1 MYSSCFHPRH
11 SLLLTVKRHLIY
23 IYGRGPD
30 SCAPEQLAA
39 KLEYCD
45 QLLAVLDT
53 LMPGLTRC
61 NVTVMSGLRCHVMVM
76 SWSWSCHHVTKHSCH
91 QGARPHTVRVDCGLL
106 ADCHSPAGG
115 EIQNESKSY

>member
-1 MYSSCFHPRH
+1 MDLFSAGLEFLLEMYSACFHPRH

-76 SWSWSCHHVTKHSCH
+76 SSCHETFMSPGSEASHCTS
-91 QGARPHTVRVDCGLL
+91 GLWPPCRL
-106 ADCHSPAGG
+106 PLT
-115 EIQNESKSY
+115 IQR

>member
-1 MYSSCFHPRH
+1 MYSACFHPRH
-11 SLLLTVKRHLIY
+11 SLLLAVKRHLIY

-53 LMPGLTRC
+53 VMPGLTRC
-61 NVTVMSGLRCHVMVM
+61 SVTVMSRLRCHVMVM
-76 SWSWSCHHVTKHSCH
+76 SSCHE
-91 QGARPHTVRVDCGLL
+91 AFM
-106 ADCHSPAGG
+106 
-115 EIQNESKSY
+115 